1 MEEGRLIYDDTFVSQ
16 EELLH
21 TMATNGNYPSS
32 NTTIKNNEKKQGKGF
47 LCFSCWGKDRPPSSL
62 IPEDIS
68 SVHIGNNEKDSLEK
82 IENQPLLK
90 DQPCAIT
97 ESEIDNIKRCDTP
110 CDNEANDY
118 EICNP
123 NASIQSPPE
132 NDKVEL
138 GNSETQGYSINSIT
152 VTNTTSPSHMSLSQ
166 APTNTI
172 SSQLSSHRYPST
184 GLSSPP
190 PPLKCAFLVRYDNRL
205 SSS

>member
-1 MEEGRLIYDDTFVSQ
+1 M
-16 EELLH
+16 
-21 TMATNGNYPSS
+21 MASNANYQS
-32 NTTIKNNEKKQGKGF
+32 TATIKANEKKQGKGF
-47 LCFSCWGKDRPPSSL
+47 LCFSCLGKDRPPSSL
-62 IPEDIS
+62 IPDEIS
-68 SVHIGNNEKDSLEK
+68 SILNGTNGKNGLQQ
-82 IENQPLLK
+82 IENQPLSK

-97 ESEIDNIKRCDTP
+97 NFEVDNIKKCDRP
-110 CDNEANDY
+110 CDNNVDEY
-118 EICNP
+118 EDFDP
-123 NASIQSPPE
+123 NTSCKSPPQ

-190 PPLKCAFLVRYDNRL
+190 PPLKCAFLVR
-205 SSS
+205 